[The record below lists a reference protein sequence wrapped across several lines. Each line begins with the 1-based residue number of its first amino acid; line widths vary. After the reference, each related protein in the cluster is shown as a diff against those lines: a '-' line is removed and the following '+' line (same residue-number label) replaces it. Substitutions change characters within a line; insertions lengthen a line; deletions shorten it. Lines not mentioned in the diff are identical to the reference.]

1 MEEDIPDTEF
11 LSLQRKMSRP
21 VPGEGL
27 LSNPETPWPWEN
39 PPKFSSVLKASEYM
53 FSEFTSDELYPIL
66 LDAMDEEIP
75 IMDITRFILFKGFT
89 EGLWTPD
96 LLILLIEPTSYILL
110 ALAERA
116 LIDPIV
122 YREEDEDDISEEVE
136 LLGNTEALAELRN
149 YTPEQG
155 IPEGAL
161 SKNIT
166 SKLEALPKGRS
177 LLEKP
182 SLLER
187 TG

>member
-1 MEEDIPDTEF
+1 MEEDTPDADF
-11 LSLQRKMSRP
+11 LNLQSKMSRP
-21 VPGEGL
+21 VPGEGM
-27 LSNPETPWPWEN
+27 LSDPETPWPWES
-39 PPKFSSVLKASEYM
+39 PPKFTSVLKASEYM
-53 FSEFTSDELYPIL
+53 FTEFTSDELYPIL

-96 LLILLIEPTSYILL
+96 LLVLLVEPTSYILL

-116 LIDPIV
+116 LIDPII
-122 YREEDEDDISEEVE
+122 YKEEDEDEISEEIE
-136 LLGNTEALAELRN
+136 LLGNTDALQELRN

-166 SKLEALPKGRS
+166 SKLKDLPKGRS
-177 LLEKP
+177 LFEKP
-182 SLLER
+182 NLAER